1 MLVTKSPCCDGYYL
15 RRAHKLMHGA
25 LPAPVVCVQDRTTA
39 LVRGGFLCNAEIND
53 GESWDL
59 EFPLGR
65 LADMKEWD

>member
-1 MLVTKSPCCDGYYL
+1 
-15 RRAHKLMHGA
+15 MHGA